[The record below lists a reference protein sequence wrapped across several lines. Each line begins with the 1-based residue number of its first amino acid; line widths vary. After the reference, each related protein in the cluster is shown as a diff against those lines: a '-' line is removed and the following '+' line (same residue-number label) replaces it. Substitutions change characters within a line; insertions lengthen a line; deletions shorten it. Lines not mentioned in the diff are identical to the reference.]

1 MKHSNL
7 LLPKIWRNERENKT
21 KNMTKYTKKGNK
33 TKLTEKLNQILK
45 EWSKILSLLLLSIIV
60 KESNKI

>member
-7 LLPKIWRNERENKT
+7 LLPKIWRNEGENKR
-21 KNMTKYTKKGNK
+21 KNMNKYTRKGNK

-45 EWSKILSLLLLSIIV
+45 E
-60 KESNKI
+60 